1 MYGRRVEE
9 YMFANVCF
17 LSYTEEG
24 YSSVDPMTAMAILEK
39 VCYGK
44 EVEEVHDAAGE
55 GSGTADVSNK
65 P

>member
-1 MYGRRVEE
+1 
-9 YMFANVCF
+9 MFANVCF